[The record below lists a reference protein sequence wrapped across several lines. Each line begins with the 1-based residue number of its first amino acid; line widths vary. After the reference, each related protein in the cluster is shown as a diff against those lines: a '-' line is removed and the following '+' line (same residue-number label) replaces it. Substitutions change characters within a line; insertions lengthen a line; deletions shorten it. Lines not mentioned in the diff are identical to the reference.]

1 MKERAKKIL
10 DFIIKNNNVTSQELQ
25 EKFNVSKR
33 TIYYDI
39 LAINKQLGKSGNIKN
54 VKHKFIFEGNL
65 CDARKIISAEEDKFL
80 DSDYRKTFILNKILL
95 GEKISIEKLTNEML
109 LSKNTVVQTI
119 TDVKKYLQ
127 TMGLRLEYKGKYKI
141 IGDEYV
147 IRELFLIIVQEI
159 VLEINSISKEVS
171 SFDTKGHI
179 KLTDYSLLN
188 LTKFVEFLNKR
199 IRDGKTLYS
208 YKYLNEAK
216 KISYFSNCKELLC
229 EEANENE
236 QAYICTYISSLPS
249 LNSEVKEDVV
259 EEYVDKLIDKFEVNT
274 AIKLESKHEFK
285 KNILR
290 HLHSSYNRIRF
301 KFPIRNP
308 MLDETKYKHE
318 SLYKIIKSIIE
329 NEEEFPVFEGIR
341 EEEIGFIAAY
351 FGGYLRGS
359 RDNGLRRNKVLLV
372 CPNGL
377 MVSKSLEIQLYKYIP
392 TIEIV
397 GIVSIKQLKEV
408 NVYYD
413 YIITTIDIQNVNN
426 VIVVNPLLTSSDVQ
440 LLMNKLI
447 SVKENEKYFNLELII
462 QAIRKN
468 GVINNEEA
476 LKVDLLNIIHKID
489 EGEMYQ
495 PMLKELINA
504 ERVNII
510 KSVRDWKEAIKIA
523 SKPLLEDNS
532 IEELYIE
539 NMIKSVEKYGPYIV
553 LADRFALPHASSKEG
568 VNKLAMSLLIV
579 EDEVDLL
586 GKPVNIF
593 MVLAAVDNT
602 THIRALA
609 SLSEMMYE
617 EENVKLIINGDK
629 SSILELINKQ
639 NKEE

>member
-39 LAINKQLGKSGNIKN
+39 LAINEQLGKSGNIKN

-65 CDARKIISAEEDKFL
+65 CDARKIILTEEDKFL

-147 IRELFLIIVQEI
+147 IRELFLIIVQENI
-159 VLEINSISKEVS
+159 LEINSISEEVS

-476 LKVDLLNIIHKID
+476 LKADLLNIIHKID

-639 NKEE
+639 N

>member
-25 EKFNVSKR
+25 ERFNVSKR

-39 LAINKQLGKSGNIKN
+39 LAINEQLGKSGNIKN

-65 CDARKIISAEEDKFL
+65 CDARKIISTEEDKFL

-147 IRELFLIIVQEI
+147 IRELFLIIVQEN

-447 SVKENEKYFNLELII
+447 SVKENGKYFNLELII

-476 LKVDLLNIIHKID
+476 LKADLLNIIHKID

-639 NKEE
+639 N

>member
-1 MKERAKKIL
+1 MKERSKKIL

-39 LAINKQLGKSGNIKN
+39 LAINEQLGKSGNIKN

-65 CDARKIISAEEDKFL
+65 CDARKIISTEEDKFL

-147 IRELFLIIVQEI
+147 IRELFLIIVQEN
-159 VLEINSISKEVS
+159 VLEINSISEEVS

-476 LKVDLLNIIHKID
+476 LKADLLNIIHKID

-510 KSVRDWKEAIKIA
+510 KNVRDWKEAIKIA

-639 NKEE
+639 N

>member
-1 MKERAKKIL
+1 
-10 DFIIKNNNVTSQELQ
+10 
-25 EKFNVSKR
+25 KFNVSKR

-65 CDARKIISAEEDKFL
+65 CDARKIISTEEDKFL

-147 IRELFLIIVQEI
+147 IRELFLIIVQEN
-159 VLEINSISKEVS
+159 VLEINSISEEVS

-476 LKVDLLNIIHKID
+476 LKADLLNIIHKID

-629 SSILELINKQ
+629 SSIIELINKQ
-639 NKEE
+639 N

>member
-1 MKERAKKIL
+1 MKERTKKIL

-39 LAINKQLGKSGNIKN
+39 LAINEQLGKNGNIKN

-65 CDARKIISAEEDKFL
+65 CNARKIISAEEDKFL

-95 GEKISIEKLTNEML
+95 GEKVSIEKLTNEML

-119 TDVKKYLQ
+119 TDIKKYLH
-127 TMGLRLEYKGKYKI
+127 TMGLKLEYKGKYEI

-147 IRELFLIIVQEI
+147 IRELFLIIVQEN

-179 KLTDYSLLN
+179 NLTDYSLLN
-188 LTKFVEFLNKR
+188 LTKFIEFLNKR

-216 KISYFSNCKELLC
+216 KISYFNNCKDLLC

-236 QAYICTYISSLPS
+236 QAYVCTYVSSLPS

-413 YIITTIDIQNVNN
+413 YIITTIDIQNVSN
-426 VIVVNPLLTSSDVQ
+426 VIVVNPLLTASDIQ

-447 SVKENEKYFNLELII
+447 SIKENEKYFNLELIM

-468 GVINNEEA
+468 GVISNEEA
-476 LKVDLLNIIHKID
+476 LKADLLNIIHKID

-504 ERVNII
+504 ERVNIV
-510 KSVRDWKEAIKIA
+510 KSVKDWKEAIKIA

-593 MVLAAVDNT
+593 MVLAAIDNT

-639 NKEE
+639 N

>member
-39 LAINKQLGKSGNIKN
+39 LAINEQLGKSGNIKN

-65 CDARKIISAEEDKFL
+65 CDERKIISTEEDKFL

-147 IRELFLIIVQEI
+147 IRELFLIIVQEN
-159 VLEINSISKEVS
+159 VLEINSISEEVS

-476 LKVDLLNIIHKID
+476 LKADLLNIIHKID

-510 KSVRDWKEAIKIA
+510 KNVRDWKEAIKIA

-639 NKEE
+639 N

>member
-1 MKERAKKIL
+1 MKERTKKIL

-39 LAINKQLGKSGNIKN
+39 LAINEQLGKSGNIKN

-65 CDARKIISAEEDKFL
+65 CNARKIISAEEDKFL

-95 GEKISIEKLTNEML
+95 GEKVSIEKLTNEML

-119 TDVKKYLQ
+119 TDIKKYLH
-127 TMGLRLEYKGKYKI
+127 TMGLKLEYKGKYKV

-147 IRELFLIIVQEI
+147 IRELFLIIVQEN

-179 KLTDYSLLN
+179 NLTDYSLLN
-188 LTKFVEFLNKR
+188 LTKFIEFLNKR

-216 KISYFSNCKELLC
+216 KISYFNNCKDLLC

-236 QAYICTYISSLPS
+236 QAYVCTYVSSLPS

-413 YIITTIDIQNVNN
+413 YIITTIDIQNVSN
-426 VIVVNPLLTSSDVQ
+426 VIVVNPLLTASDIQ

-447 SVKENEKYFNLELII
+447 SVKENEKYFNLELIM

-468 GVINNEEA
+468 GVISNEEA
-476 LKVDLLNIIHKID
+476 LKADLLNIIHKID

-504 ERVNII
+504 ERVNRI
-510 KSVRDWKEAIKIA
+510 KNVKDWKEAIKIA

-553 LADRFALPHASSKEG
+553 LADKFALPHASSKEG

-593 MVLAAVDNT
+593 MVLAAIDNT

-639 NKEE
+639 N

>member
-39 LAINKQLGKSGNIKN
+39 LAINEQLGKSGNIKN

-65 CDARKIISAEEDKFL
+65 CDARKIISTEEDKFL

-147 IRELFLIIVQEI
+147 IRELFLIIVQEN

-586 GKPVNIF
+586 GKLVNIF

-629 SSILELINKQ
+629 SSIIELINKQ
-639 NKEE
+639 N

>member
-1 MKERAKKIL
+1 
-10 DFIIKNNNVTSQELQ
+10 
-25 EKFNVSKR
+25 
-33 TIYYDI
+33 YDI
-39 LAINKQLGKSGNIKN
+39 LAINEQLGKSGNIKN

-65 CDARKIISAEEDKFL
+65 CDAMKIISTEEDKFL

-147 IRELFLIIVQEI
+147 IRELFLIIVQEN
-159 VLEINSISKEVS
+159 VLEINSISEEVS

-476 LKVDLLNIIHKID
+476 LKADLLNIIHKID

-510 KSVRDWKEAIKIA
+510 KNVRDWKEAIKIA

-639 NKEE
+639 N

>member
-39 LAINKQLGKSGNIKN
+39 LAINEQLGKSGNIKN

-65 CDARKIISAEEDKFL
+65 CDARKIISTEEDKFL

-147 IRELFLIIVQEI
+147 IRELFLIIVQEN
-159 VLEINSISKEVS
+159 VLEINSISEEVS
-171 SFDTKGHI
+171 SFDTKGHT

-476 LKVDLLNIIHKID
+476 LKADLLNIIHKID

-510 KSVRDWKEAIKIA
+510 KNVRDWKEAIKIA

-629 SSILELINKQ
+629 SSIIELINKQ
-639 NKEE
+639 N

>member
-39 LAINKQLGKSGNIKN
+39 LAINEQLGKSGNIKN
-54 VKHKFIFEGNL
+54 VKHKFIFVGNL
-65 CDARKIISAEEDKFL
+65 CDARKIISTEEDKFL

-119 TDVKKYLQ
+119 TEVKKYLQ

-147 IRELFLIIVQEI
+147 IRELFLIIVQEN
-159 VLEINSISKEVS
+159 VLEINSISEEVS

-249 LNSEVKEDVV
+249 LNNEVKEDVV
-259 EEYVDKLIDKFEVNT
+259 EEYIDKLIDKFEVNT

-476 LKVDLLNIIHKID
+476 LKADLLNIIHKID

-510 KSVRDWKEAIKIA
+510 KNVRDWKEAIKIA

-639 NKEE
+639 N

>member
-39 LAINKQLGKSGNIKN
+39 LAINEQLGKSGNIKN

-65 CDARKIISAEEDKFL
+65 CDARKIISTEEDKFL
-80 DSDYRKTFILNKILL
+80 DSDYRKSFILNKILL

-147 IRELFLIIVQEI
+147 IRELFLIIVQEN
-159 VLEINSISKEVS
+159 VLEINSISEEVS

-476 LKVDLLNIIHKID
+476 LKADLLNIIHKID

-510 KSVRDWKEAIKIA
+510 KNVRDWKEAIKIA

-639 NKEE
+639 N

>member
-1 MKERAKKIL
+1 
-10 DFIIKNNNVTSQELQ
+10 
-25 EKFNVSKR
+25 
-33 TIYYDI
+33 
-39 LAINKQLGKSGNIKN
+39 
-54 VKHKFIFEGNL
+54 KHKFIFEGNL
-65 CDARKIISAEEDKFL
+65 CDARKIISTEEDKFL

-147 IRELFLIIVQEI
+147 IRELFLIIVQEN
-159 VLEINSISKEVS
+159 VLEINSISEEVS

-476 LKVDLLNIIHKID
+476 LKADLLNIIHKID

-510 KSVRDWKEAIKIA
+510 KNVRDWKEAIKIA

-629 SSILELINKQ
+629 SSIIELINKQ
-639 NKEE
+639 N

>member
-1 MKERAKKIL
+1 
-10 DFIIKNNNVTSQELQ
+10 KNNNVTSQELQ

-39 LAINKQLGKSGNIKN
+39 LAINEQLGKSGNIKN

-65 CDARKIISAEEDKFL
+65 CDARKIISTEEDKFL

-147 IRELFLIIVQEI
+147 IRELFLIIVQENI
-159 VLEINSISKEVS
+159 LEINSISEEVS

-476 LKVDLLNIIHKID
+476 LKADLLNIIHKID

-639 NKEE
+639 N

>member
-39 LAINKQLGKSGNIKN
+39 LAINEQLGKSGNIKN

-65 CDARKIISAEEDKFL
+65 CDARKIISTEEDKFL

-147 IRELFLIIVQEI
+147 IRELFLIIVQEN
-159 VLEINSISKEVS
+159 VLEINSISEEVS

-341 EEEIGFIAAY
+341 EEEIGFIAVY

-476 LKVDLLNIIHKID
+476 LKADLLNIIHKID

-510 KSVRDWKEAIKIA
+510 KNVRDWKEAIKIA

-629 SSILELINKQ
+629 SSIIELINKQ
-639 NKEE
+639 N

>member
-39 LAINKQLGKSGNIKN
+39 LAINEQLGKSGNIKN

-65 CDARKIISAEEDKFL
+65 CDARKIISTEEDKFL

-147 IRELFLIIVQEI
+147 IRELFLIIVQEN
-159 VLEINSISKEVS
+159 VLEINSMSEEVS

-476 LKVDLLNIIHKID
+476 LKADLLNIIHKID

-510 KSVRDWKEAIKIA
+510 KNVRDWKEAIKIA

-639 NKEE
+639 N

>member
-25 EKFNVSKR
+25 ERFNVSKR

-39 LAINKQLGKSGNIKN
+39 LAINEQLGKSGNIKN
-54 VKHKFIFEGNL
+54 VKHKFIFGGNL
-65 CDARKIISAEEDKFL
+65 CDARKIISTEEDKFL

-147 IRELFLIIVQEI
+147 IRELFLIIVQEN

-476 LKVDLLNIIHKID
+476 LKADLLNIIHKID

-639 NKEE
+639 N

>member
-39 LAINKQLGKSGNIKN
+39 LAINEQLGKSGNIKN

-147 IRELFLIIVQEI
+147 IRELFLIIVQEN

-171 SFDTKGHI
+171 GFDTKGHI

-440 LLMNKLI
+440 LLTNKLI

-476 LKVDLLNIIHKID
+476 LKADLLNIIHKID

-532 IEELYIE
+532 IEGLYIE
-539 NMIKSVEKYGPYIV
+539 NMIRSVEKYGPYIV

-639 NKEE
+639 N

>member
-10 DFIIKNNNVTSQELQ
+10 GFIIKNNNVTSQELQ

-39 LAINKQLGKSGNIKN
+39 LAINEQLGKNGNIKN
-54 VKHKFIFEGNL
+54 VKHKFTFEGNL
-65 CDARKIISAEEDKFL
+65 VNARKIISTEEDKFL
-80 DSDYRKTFILNKILL
+80 DSDYRRTFILNKILL

-127 TMGLRLEYKGKYKI
+127 TMGLKLEYNGKYKI
-141 IGDEYV
+141 IGDEYA
-147 IRELFLIIVQEI
+147 IRELFLLLTQEN
-159 VLEINSISKEVS
+159 VLEINCISEEVTK
-171 SFDTKGHI
+171 FDTKGYI
-179 KLTDYSLLN
+179 NLTDYSLLN
-188 LTKFVEFLNKR
+188 LTKFTEFVNKR

-216 KISYFSNCKELLC
+216 KISYFNNCKDLLC

-236 QAYICTYISSLPS
+236 QAYVCTYVSSLPS
-249 LNSEVKEDVV
+249 LNSEIKGDVV

-301 KFPIRNP
+301 KFPISNP

-329 NEEEFPVFEGIR
+329 NEEEFPIFEGIR

-408 NVYYD
+408 KVYYD
-413 YIITTIDIQNVNN
+413 YIITTIDIQDVSN
-426 VIVVNPLLTSSDVQ
+426 VIVVNPLLTASDIQ

-447 SVKENEKYFNLELII
+447 SVEENDKYFNLELIM
-462 QAIRKN
+462 QVIRKN

-476 LKVDLLNIIHKID
+476 LKSDLLNIIHKID

-495 PMLKELINA
+495 PMLKELINE
-504 ERVNII
+504 ERVNIVS
-510 KSVRDWKEAIKIA
+510 SVKDWKEAIKIA
-523 SKPLLEDNS
+523 SEPLLEDNS
-532 IEELYIE
+532 IEELYVE

-579 EDEVDLL
+579 EEEVDLL

-593 MVLAAVDNT
+593 MVLAAIDNT

-617 EENVKLIINGDK
+617 EENIKLIINSNK

-639 NKEE
+639 N

>member
-147 IRELFLIIVQEI
+147 IRELFLIIVQEN

-639 NKEE
+639 N

>member
-39 LAINKQLGKSGNIKN
+39 LAINEQLGKSGNIKN

-147 IRELFLIIVQEI
+147 IRELFLIIVQEN

-440 LLMNKLI
+440 LLTNKLI

-476 LKVDLLNIIHKID
+476 LKADLLNIIHKID

-532 IEELYIE
+532 IEGLYIE
-539 NMIKSVEKYGPYIV
+539 NMIRSVEKYGPYIV

-639 NKEE
+639 N

>member
-1 MKERAKKIL
+1 
-10 DFIIKNNNVTSQELQ
+10 
-25 EKFNVSKR
+25 
-33 TIYYDI
+33 YDI
-39 LAINKQLGKSGNIKN
+39 LAINEQLGKSGNIKN

-65 CDARKIISAEEDKFL
+65 CDARKIISTEEDKFL

-147 IRELFLIIVQEI
+147 IRELFLIIVQEN
-159 VLEINSISKEVS
+159 VLEINSISEEVS

-476 LKVDLLNIIHKID
+476 LKADLLNIIHKID

-510 KSVRDWKEAIKIA
+510 KNVRDWKEAIKIA

-629 SSILELINKQ
+629 SSIIELINKQ
-639 NKEE
+639 N

>member
-39 LAINKQLGKSGNIKN
+39 LAINEQLGKSGNIKN

-65 CDARKIISAEEDKFL
+65 CDARKIISTEEDKFL

-147 IRELFLIIVQEI
+147 IRELFLIIVQENI
-159 VLEINSISKEVS
+159 LEINSISEEVS

-249 LNSEVKEDVV
+249 LNNEVKEDVV
-259 EEYVDKLIDKFEVNT
+259 EEYIDKLIDKFEVNT

-476 LKVDLLNIIHKID
+476 LKADLLNIIHKID

-510 KSVRDWKEAIKIA
+510 KNVRDWKEAIKIA

-639 NKEE
+639 N

>member
-147 IRELFLIIVQEI
+147 IRELFLIIVQEN

-188 LTKFVEFLNKR
+188 LTKFVEFLNTR

-440 LLMNKLI
+440 LLTNKLI
-447 SVKENEKYFNLELII
+447 SVKENEKYFNLELIM

-476 LKVDLLNIIHKID
+476 LKADLLNIIHKID

-539 NMIKSVEKYGPYIV
+539 NMIRSVEKYGPYIV

-639 NKEE
+639 N

>member
-127 TMGLRLEYKGKYKI
+127 TMGLRLEYKGKYKM

-147 IRELFLIIVQEI
+147 IRELFLIIVQEN

-639 NKEE
+639 N

>member
-25 EKFNVSKR
+25 ERFNVSKR

-39 LAINKQLGKSGNIKN
+39 LAINEQLGKSGNIKN

-65 CDARKIISAEEDKFL
+65 CDARKIISTEEDKFL
-80 DSDYRKTFILNKILL
+80 DSYYRKTFILNKILL

-147 IRELFLIIVQEI
+147 IRELFLIIVQEN

-476 LKVDLLNIIHKID
+476 LKADLLNIIHKID

-639 NKEE
+639 N

>member
-39 LAINKQLGKSGNIKN
+39 LAINEQLGKSGNIKN

-65 CDARKIISAEEDKFL
+65 CDARKIISTEEDKFL

-147 IRELFLIIVQEI
+147 IRELFLIIVQEN
-159 VLEINSISKEVS
+159 VLEINSISEEVS

-290 HLHSSYNRIRF
+290 HIHSSYNRIRF

-476 LKVDLLNIIHKID
+476 LKADLLNIIHKID

-510 KSVRDWKEAIKIA
+510 KNVRDWKEAIKIA

-639 NKEE
+639 N

>member
-147 IRELFLIIVQEI
+147 IRELFLIIVQEN

-468 GVINNEEA
+468 GVISNEEA
-476 LKVDLLNIIHKID
+476 LKADLLNIIHKID

-639 NKEE
+639 N

>member
-39 LAINKQLGKSGNIKN
+39 LAINEQLGKSGNIKN

-65 CDARKIISAEEDKFL
+65 CDARKIISTEEDKFL

-147 IRELFLIIVQEI
+147 IRELFLIIVQEN
-159 VLEINSISKEVS
+159 VLEINSISEEVS

-249 LNSEVKEDVV
+249 LNNEVKEDVV

-476 LKVDLLNIIHKID
+476 LKADLLNIIHKID

-510 KSVRDWKEAIKIA
+510 KNVRDWKEAIKIA

-639 NKEE
+639 N

>member
-39 LAINKQLGKSGNIKN
+39 LAINEQLGKNGNIKN

-65 CDARKIISAEEDKFL
+65 CNARKIISAEEDKFL

-95 GEKISIEKLTNEML
+95 GEKVSIEKLTNEML

-119 TDVKKYLQ
+119 TDIKKYLH
-127 TMGLRLEYKGKYKI
+127 TMGLKLEYKGKYEI

-147 IRELFLIIVQEI
+147 IRELFLIIVQEN

-179 KLTDYSLLN
+179 NLTDYSLLN
-188 LTKFVEFLNKR
+188 LTKFIEFLNKR

-216 KISYFSNCKELLC
+216 KISYFNNCKDLLC

-236 QAYICTYISSLPS
+236 QAYVCTYVSSLPS

-413 YIITTIDIQNVNN
+413 YIITTIDIQNVSN
-426 VIVVNPLLTSSDVQ
+426 VIVVNPLLTASDIQ

-447 SVKENEKYFNLELII
+447 SIKENEKYFNLELIM

-468 GVINNEEA
+468 GVISNEEA
-476 LKVDLLNIIHKID
+476 LKADLLNIIHKID

-504 ERVNII
+504 ERVNIV
-510 KSVRDWKEAIKIA
+510 KSVKDWKEAIKIA

-593 MVLAAVDNT
+593 MVLAAIDNT

-639 NKEE
+639 N

>member
-39 LAINKQLGKSGNIKN
+39 LAINEQLGKSGNIKN

-119 TDVKKYLQ
+119 SDVKKYLQ

-147 IRELFLIIVQEI
+147 IREMFLIIVQEN

-440 LLMNKLI
+440 LLTNKLI

-476 LKVDLLNIIHKID
+476 LKADLLNIIHKID

-532 IEELYIE
+532 IEGLYIE
-539 NMIKSVEKYGPYIV
+539 NMIRSVEKYGPYIV

-639 NKEE
+639 N

>member
-1 MKERAKKIL
+1 
-10 DFIIKNNNVTSQELQ
+10 
-25 EKFNVSKR
+25 
-33 TIYYDI
+33 
-39 LAINKQLGKSGNIKN
+39 AINEQLGKSGNIKN
-54 VKHKFIFEGNL
+54 VKHKFRFEGNL
-65 CDARKIISAEEDKFL
+65 CDARKIISTEEDKFL

-147 IRELFLIIVQEI
+147 IRELFLIIVQENI
-159 VLEINSISKEVS
+159 LEINSISEEVS

-476 LKVDLLNIIHKID
+476 LKADLLNIIHKID

-639 NKEE
+639 N

>member
-147 IRELFLIIVQEI
+147 IRELFLIIVQEN

-274 AIKLESKHEFK
+274 AIKLESKHEFR

-510 KSVRDWKEAIKIA
+510 KNVRDWKEAIKIA

-629 SSILELINKQ
+629 SSIIELINKQ
-639 NKEE
+639 N

>member
-65 CDARKIISAEEDKFL
+65 CDARKIISTEEDKFL

-147 IRELFLIIVQEI
+147 IRELFLIIVQEN
-159 VLEINSISKEVS
+159 VLEINSISEEVS

-236 QAYICTYISSLPS
+236 KAYICTYISSLPS

-476 LKVDLLNIIHKID
+476 LKADLLNIIHKID

-510 KSVRDWKEAIKIA
+510 KNVRDWKEAIKIA

-639 NKEE
+639 N

>member
-39 LAINKQLGKSGNIKN
+39 LAINEQLGKSGNIKN

-65 CDARKIISAEEDKFL
+65 CDARKIISTEEDKFL

-147 IRELFLIIVQEI
+147 IRELFLIIVQEN
-159 VLEINSISKEVS
+159 VLEINSISEEVS

-236 QAYICTYISSLPS
+236 KAYICTYISSLPS

-476 LKVDLLNIIHKID
+476 LKADLLNIIHKID

-639 NKEE
+639 N

>member
-39 LAINKQLGKSGNIKN
+39 LAINEQLGKSGNIKN

-119 TDVKKYLQ
+119 SDVKKYLQ

-147 IRELFLIIVQEI
+147 IRELFLIIVQEN

-171 SFDTKGHI
+171 GFDTKGHI

-440 LLMNKLI
+440 LLTNKLI

-476 LKVDLLNIIHKID
+476 LKADLLNIIHKID

-539 NMIKSVEKYGPYIV
+539 NMIRSVEKYGPYIV

-639 NKEE
+639 N

>member
-1 MKERAKKIL
+1 
-10 DFIIKNNNVTSQELQ
+10 
-25 EKFNVSKR
+25 
-33 TIYYDI
+33 
-39 LAINKQLGKSGNIKN
+39 
-54 VKHKFIFEGNL
+54 
-65 CDARKIISAEEDKFL
+65 
-80 DSDYRKTFILNKILL
+80 ILNKILL

-147 IRELFLIIVQEI
+147 IRELFLIIVQENI
-159 VLEINSISKEVS
+159 LEINSISEEVS

-476 LKVDLLNIIHKID
+476 LKADLLNIIHKID

-639 NKEE
+639 N

>member
-39 LAINKQLGKSGNIKN
+39 LAINEQLGKSGNIKN

-65 CDARKIISAEEDKFL
+65 CDARKIISTEEDKFL

-147 IRELFLIIVQEI
+147 IRELFLIIVQEN
-159 VLEINSISKEVS
+159 VLEINSISEEVS

-413 YIITTIDIQNVNN
+413 YIITTIDIENVNN

-476 LKVDLLNIIHKID
+476 LKADLLNIIHKID

-510 KSVRDWKEAIKIA
+510 KNVRDWKEAIKIA

-629 SSILELINKQ
+629 SSIIELINKQ
-639 NKEE
+639 N